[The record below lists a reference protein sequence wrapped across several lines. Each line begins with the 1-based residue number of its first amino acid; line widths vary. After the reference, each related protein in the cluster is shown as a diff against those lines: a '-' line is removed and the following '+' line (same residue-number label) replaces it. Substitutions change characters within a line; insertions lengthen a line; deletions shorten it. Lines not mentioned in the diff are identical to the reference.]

1 MSVKVISF
9 SNQITYLDDGNH
21 LLLATFIQVWV
32 NICFNF
38 ILHVFRVPEH
48 SLNFNKKHHNKLLS
62 KLILSWTELIER
74 VYLLCEERDTDKEI
88 YCFLNILF
96 T

>member
-74 VYLLCEERDTDKEI
+74 YGQRDLL
-88 YCFLNILF
+88 LF
-96 T
+96 KYSLHLIVHC